1 MKPKKT
7 DMFNSA
13 RTVMAFLILL
23 VPGLPLVQAGSKKTD
38 VAETVPLN
46 LIPTQYR
53 ESVSEV
59 IRGASF
65 HKKSQAETFPANP
78 RVYLR
83 LLNEPTLTLSLWQD
97 LGETP
102 AKLEQ
107 IGPSQFRGTDGSG
120 TSAVWEYVVRSP
132 KLLVMMCD
140 LEYVSPRGAARL
152 NGRIVLIVRSGF
164 FQEVNGDPW
173 VQQQVEIFVKVDSRG
188 WKAVAATLRPV
199 IEKILDEQVQEA
211 GWFVSLMT
219 RLVEMYPDWAT
230 SVVEKQTAIPA
241 ETRTAFVD
249 VVSQT
254 RKAGASTGRPV
265 MIDPQAQ
272 QASLAGPQR
281 R

>member
-1 MKPKKT
+1 MKSKKT
-7 DMFNSA
+7 NMFTFA
-13 RTVMAFLILL
+13 RTVMAFLIVFSGGISLAT
-23 VPGLPLVQAGSKKTD
+23 AGSRKTD

-46 LIPTQYR
+46 LIPAQHR
-53 ESVSEV
+53 ESVSDV
-59 IRGASF
+59 IRNASF

-83 LLNEPTLTLSLWQD
+83 LLNEPMVTLSLWHD
-97 LGETP
+97 LGDTP

-107 IGPSQFRGTDGSG
+107 IGPGQFRGTDGSG
-120 TSAVWEYVVRSP
+120 TSAVWEYLVRTP
-132 KLLVMMCD
+132 KLHVMICD

-152 NGRIVLIVRSGF
+152 NGRIVLIVRSGY

-173 VQQQVEIFVKVDSRG
+173 VQQQVELFVKVDSRG

-211 GWFVSLMT
+211 GWFISLMT
-219 RLVEMYPDWAT
+219 RIVEMYPDWAT
-230 SVVEKQTAIPA
+230 SVVERQPSIPG

-249 VVSQT
+249 VVKQT
-254 RKAGASTGRPV
+254 RREGASTGRPV
-265 MIDPQAQ
+265 MKDAQAQ
-272 QASLAGPQR
+272 QASLSGPPR